1 MVLVISESS
10 DDSTNSVL
18 DWISYFKK
26 EFVRINR
33 DTMLSNAGHSA
44 IIELNSNSESLKIEM
59 DDQEQLDLAK
69 INSVWF
75 RRSLYPYLDDFSCD
89 DSSKEFY
96 SKIAKNFYHEYV
108 NCASFI
114 FSSLEKGKRKLGNF
128 RNYRLN
134 KIEVLNLARSMGID
148 IPATL
153 ITNKK
158 KQVETFLLNKDKL
171 ITKSISEIFDIRVS
185 SDDNEEVYLN
195 YTEEITTNVLDK
207 IPETF
212 AYSLFQEKLD
222 KDLEIRA
229 FYLNG
234 KVYSMAIFSQ
244 LGSTTSIDFRKD
256 FKNRRVPYQ
265 LSSIL
270 EEKITNL
277 MERIGLNTGSIDFVK
292 TNDSR
297 IVFLEINPTGQYGMT
312 SYPCNYHLDK
322 EISKYLI
329 NNG

>member
-1 MVLVISESS
+1 
-10 DDSTNSVL
+10 
-18 DWISYFKK
+18 
-26 EFVRINR
+26 
-33 DTMLSNAGHSA
+33 
-44 IIELNSNSESLKIEM
+44 
-59 DDQEQLDLAK
+59 
-69 INSVWF
+69 
-75 RRSLYPYLDDFSCD
+75 
-89 DSSKEFY
+89 
-96 SKIAKNFYHEYV
+96 
-108 NCASFI
+108 
-114 FSSLEKGKRKLGNF
+114 
-128 RNYRLN
+128 
-134 KIEVLNLARSMGID
+134 MGID

-244 LGSTTSIDFRKD
+244 LGSTSSTDFRKD

-277 MERIGLNTGSIDFVK
+277 MELIGLNTGSIDFVK